1 LLIGKAPL
9 RISFS
14 GGGTDLA
21 SYYRKFEGRVVSA
34 TINRFVHVQ
43 LNCRG
48 DGRVNMKSDDYRTTL
63 AFNSGE
69 LPPPQRPFEIA
80 LSAMRSFNPTTGG
93 LDMSINSDVPP
104 GSGLGS
110 SGAMAVAMVDI
121 LSSNAGKH
129 LTKYEVAEKAYE
141 IGHDTLGLPIGKQDE
156 YASAFGGMNEFIFT
170 EDKVQVRPL
179 IRDPESLNELERNLM
194 LFYLCETRE
203 ASEILRVQD
212 ERTLRGDPAIMEA
225 LHRSREFAVECRKA
239 IESGDVEDLGRL
251 LDCSWQQK
259 KKYTEKVTNA
269 RVDLAYQTAIRAG
282 AYGGKLT
289 GAGGAGHLLLCC
301 APENQRKVEESMS
314 ALGVK
319 RVNFML
325 ESNGVNIE
333 DGESIAGC

>member
-1 LLIGKAPL
+1 
-9 RISFS
+9 
-14 GGGTDLA
+14 
-21 SYYRKFEGRVVSA
+21 
-34 TINRFVHVQ
+34 
-43 LNCRG
+43 
-48 DGRVNMKSDDYRTTL
+48 
-63 AFNSGE
+63 
-69 LPPPQRPFEIA
+69 
-80 LSAMRSFNPTTGG
+80 
-93 LDMSINSDVPP
+93 
-104 GSGLGS
+104 
-110 SGAMAVAMVDI
+110 MAVAMVDI
-121 LSSNAGKH
+121 LSSNAGKR
-129 LTKYEVAEKAYE
+129 LTKYEIAEKAYE

-170 EDKVQVRPL
+170 QDKVQVRPL
-179 IRDPESLNELERNLM
+179 IRDPESLTELERNLM

-212 ERTLRGDPAIMEA
+212 ERTMRGDPAIMEA

-239 IESGDVEDLGRL
+239 IESGDVQDLGRL

-319 RVNFML
+319 RVNFRL
-325 ESNGVNIE
+325 ESNGVSIE
-333 DGESIAGC
+333 DGESIADC